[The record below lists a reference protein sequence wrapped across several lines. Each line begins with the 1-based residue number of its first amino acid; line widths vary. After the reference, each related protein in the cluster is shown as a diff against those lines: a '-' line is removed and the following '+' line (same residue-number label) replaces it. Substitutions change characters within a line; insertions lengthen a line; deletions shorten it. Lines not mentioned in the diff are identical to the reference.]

1 MIDKLEKAYVN
12 STVASAA
19 YDASCAELI
28 AKYKT
33 LRTVTEDSVPNVQH
47 FMWVQFIFGT
57 CSASESMRSIIL
69 LLICLVLLNLP
80 WRVES
85 EALLCFH
92 GLGLHFRLTI
102 NCKLPLH
109 EGHLYDALYF
119 GSTPIASWSTC
130 HCRTSSWA
138 LRKENDSSK
147 CCWVCA
153 SLHRGHGYA
162 EAEHVRF
169 RKLTQ
174 YF

>member
-1 MIDKLEKAYVN
+1 MRHTYAVGRRAANANKLWCNKNERRQYDDFANLYSIIKMIDKLEKAYVN

-47 FMWVQFIFGT
+47 FM
-57 CSASESMRSIIL
+57 
-69 LLICLVLLNLP
+69 
-80 WRVES
+80 VEP

-102 NCKLPLH
+102 YCKLPLH

-119 GSTPIASWSTC
+119 GSTPIASWST
-130 HCRTSSWA
+130 
-138 LRKENDSSK
+138 
-147 CCWVCA
+147 
-153 SLHRGHGYA
+153 
-162 EAEHVRF
+162 
-169 RKLTQ
+169 
-174 YF
+174 